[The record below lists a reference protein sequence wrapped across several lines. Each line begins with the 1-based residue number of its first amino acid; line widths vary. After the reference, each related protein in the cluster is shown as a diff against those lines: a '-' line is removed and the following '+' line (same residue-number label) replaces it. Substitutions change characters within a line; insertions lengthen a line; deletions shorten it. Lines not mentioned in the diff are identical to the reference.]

1 MDMFDCEIMLSI
13 IVGVFTSLF
22 VWYLTNYI
30 MSPTFVVKD
39 DVRFDAIE
47 KEFFI
52 VIQNTSS
59 LFNAY
64 NVMMYCIHYEGNIIK
79 EPQSAKPTKTVAQ
92 ERQVFRTKETA
103 KVSIHKILAD
113 LPENRNEIKSLEVFI
128 IGQNRLGVKNVSVG
142 KMIIPFKGKKI
153 EHYIN
158 DDNY

>member
-1 MDMFDCEIMLSI
+1 MFDCEIMLSI

-103 KVSIHKILAD
+103 KVSY
-113 LPENRNEIKSLEVFI
+113 IKYWPI
-128 IGQNRLGVKNVSVG
+128 YR
-142 KMIIPFKGKKI
+142 KI
-153 EHYIN
+153 EMRLKVWRYLSSDKI
-158 DDNY
+158 DLGLKM

>member
-103 KVSIHKILAD
+103 KVSY
-113 LPENRNEIKSLEVFI
+113 IKYWPI
-128 IGQNRLGVKNVSVG
+128 YR
-142 KMIIPFKGKKI
+142 KI
-153 EHYIN
+153 EMRLKVWRYLSSDKI
-158 DDNY
+158 DLGLKM

>member
-1 MDMFDCEIMLSI
+1 MFDCGIIISI
-13 IVGVFTSLF
+13 IVGVFTSLI
-22 VWYLTNYI
+22 VWYLTNYM
-30 MSPTFVVKD
+30 MSPTFVVKE

-52 VIQNTSS
+52 VVQNNSN

-79 EPQSAKPTKTVAQ
+79 EPQNVRPTKTVAQ

-103 KVSIHKILAD
+103 KVSIHKLLTD
-113 LPENRNEIKSLEVFI
+113 LPENRNDVKSLEVFI

-142 KMIIPFKGKKI
+142 RIIIPFKGKKI
-153 EHYIN
+153 EHYRN